1 MLELEAFELKRAKPE
16 IAVHIDHNLLQTDY
30 KIWMII
36 FFAVGGGTFGFWF
49 SRPGNGISH
58 VVHMERFGR
67 PGKTLLGS
75 DSHTPAG
82 GGIGML
88 CWNGWFRCRS
98 CSRR

>member
-1 MLELEAFELKRAKPE
+1 M
-16 IAVHIDHNLLQTDY
+16 T
-30 KIWMII
+30 I
-36 FFAVGGGTFGFWF
+36 FYSRRRRFGFWF

-82 GGIGML
+82 RYRNACYGTGGLDVALAAAGEPYYVKPNYGHQTS
-88 CWNGWFRCRS
+88 WKTT
-98 CSRR
+98 